1 MKKFI
6 ALFLIFSPVL
16 LSGNLVAKEWK
27 HSFSLKTQKAKEWKY
42 GFTLSTQKTT
52 EQLIM
57 DKFTSE
63 KKNSII
69 LLEPKF
75 EMDVSFAN
83 RITFNTGEIFS
94 SKFWKG
100 FLYGGLIGG
109 AAGALMGLISGDD
122 ILSGW
127 FAMTAGQKAVALG
140 AVGFV
145 VGGVIGGIIAAV
157 T

>member
-6 ALFLIFSPVL
+6 ALLLIFSPVL
-16 LSGNLVAKEWK
+16 LSGNLKAQEWK
-27 HSFSLKTQKAKEWKY
+27 YNFSLKTQKAKEWKY

-52 EQLIM
+52 EQYIM
-57 DKFTSE
+57 EKFTPE

-75 EMDVSFAN
+75 EMDVSFPN
-83 RITFNTGEIFS
+83 MNNINTGEIRG

-109 AAGALMGLISGDD
+109 AFGVLMGLISREQRG
-122 ILSGW
+122 GW
-127 FAMTAGQKAVALG
+127 SFIRPAGPARFG
-140 AVGFV
+140 AFGFV
-145 VGGVIGGIIAAV
+145 VGGVIGGISAV
-157 T
+157 AK

>member
-1 MKKFI
+1 MKKII
-6 ALFLIFSPVL
+6 ALLLIFSPVL
-16 LSGNLVAKEWK
+16 LSGNLIAKEWK
-27 HSFSLKTQKAKEWKY
+27 HSFSLKTQKVNEWKY

-57 DKFTSE
+57 KKFTPE

-75 EMDVSFAN
+75 EMDVSFLHLN
-83 RITFNTGEIFS
+83 NINIGEIIG

-109 AAGALMGLISGDD
+109 ATGAFVGLISGDD
-122 ILSGW
+122 EGGW
-127 FAMTAGQKAVALG
+127 FAMTAGDKALIGAALG
-140 AVGFV
+140 IVI
-145 VGGVIGGIIAAV
+145 GGVIGGIIAVV

>member
-6 ALFLIFSPVL
+6 ALLLIFSPVL

-52 EQLIM
+52 EQYIM
-57 DKFTSE
+57 EKFTPE

-83 RITFNTGEIFS
+83 GININFS
-94 SKFWKG
+94 SEFWKG

-109 AAGALMGLISGDD
+109 AAGALMGFISGDD
-122 ILSGW
+122 RSGW
-127 FAMTAGQKAVALG
+127 FAWTAGQKAVGFG

-145 VGGVIGGIIAAV
+145 VGGVIGGIIAV
-157 T
+157 VN